1 MVSDTTSNWG
11 GWAGDTSTLQHPIS
25 TVAPM
30 GRSLRSDTPGNWHHI
45 MNRGVDF
52 GTVFFDDVGRLT
64 FERLLGEAHDEHGL
78 EIHAYCLMGNH
89 FHLLGRD
96 PGGAL
101 SRAMQQ
107 LSSSYTRIVNDRVG
121 RDGPL
126 FRGRFASVLVENDR
140 QLIATSVYIHRNPID
155 LVPAEA
161 LPAYRW
167 SSYPVYLA
175 RRTAPSWLST
185 GVIDQLLPI
194 ETHCELVANG
204 IPEPERPAADV
215 QISKALAAVGPIP
228 NSIERPLALI
238 VSAEFGRC
246 RTPELVRRF
255 GYPSAA
261 AARMA
266 LSRARRQRASDETL
280 SRFVD
285 AVGAKLIVTAGV

>member
-1 MVSDTTSNWG
+1 
-11 GWAGDTSTLQHPIS
+11 
-25 TVAPM
+25 M

-64 FERLLGEAHDEHGL
+64 FERLLGEVHDEHGL
-78 EIHAYCLMGNH
+78 QIHAYCLMGNH

-96 PGGAL
+96 PDGAI

-107 LSSSYTRIVNDRVG
+107 LSSSYTRIVNDQVG

-126 FRGRFASVLVENDR
+126 FRGRFASVTVENDR
-140 QLIATSVYIHRNPID
+140 QLIATAVYIHRNPID

-161 LPAYRW
+161 LAAYRW

-175 RRTAPSWLST
+175 RRSAPAWLST
-185 GVIDQLLPI
+185 DVIDQMLPI
-194 ETHCELVANG
+194 ETHRELVANG
-204 IPEPERPAADV
+204 TADPERPAPEA
-215 QISKALAAVGPIP
+215 QIAYALTAIGPLP
-228 NSIERPLALI
+228 NSLALSVALI

-246 RTPELVRRF
+246 QTPELVRRF

-266 LSRARRQRASDETL
+266 LSRARKRRARDEHL
-280 SRFVD
+280 SRLVE
-285 AVGAKLIVTAGV
+285 AVGAKLTVTAGV